1 VYPDQEVSSLIQ
13 ENLVPVKIHVKEN
26 HAGFDRFGVQWTPT
40 MIVADSD
47 GTERY
52 RFEGYLP
59 ADEFMAQLELGLA
72 KVAFT
77 KSDFGKAEQIYREI
91 VNRFSN
97 SAAAP
102 EALYW
107 AGVSKY
113 KGTNDA
119 AALKDTA
126 AAFRSRY
133 SDSQWAKKASVW
145 AA

>member
-1 VYPDQEVSSLIQ
+1 
-13 ENLVPVKIHVKEN
+13 
-26 HAGFDRFGVQWTPT
+26 
-40 MIVADSD
+40 
-47 GTERY
+47 
-52 RFEGYLP
+52 
-59 ADEFMAQLELGLA
+59 MAQLELGLA